1 MIDISTNLPNNLPN
15 RNKDLHLIRVTVS
28 PLGHASIVRGACNIK
43 SEIYCHFHAHYIWNI
58 FGWYLRGSVSHIDD
72 AGVRCQIWES
82 LLSQAFCL
90 CSRKRALAAW
100 LLCDRN
106 WPITNASEGP
116 PLASEPGSH
125 YFETLLLQF
134 GNNTDTESAERIMLH
149 KIGGGCFLRLPE
161 ENGEQRAPKAEIVGA
176 ASFLVNAASSHLA
189 SIYLGQ
195 LGSTTSPC
203 ERRGPITAAL
213 GRTECPENVW
223 WCSYLH

>member
-1 MIDISTNLPNNLPN
+1 M
-15 RNKDLHLIRVTVS
+15 
-28 PLGHASIVRGACNIK
+28 
-43 SEIYCHFHAHYIWNI
+43 
-58 FGWYLRGSVSHIDD
+58 RGSVSHIDD

-149 KIGGGCFLRLPE
+149 KIGGCFLRLPE

-203 ERRGPITAAL
+203 ERRGPITAVL
-213 GRTECPENVW
+213 GRTECQKMFGGAVICIKGAKKDCGGRSGWGDKVTAGQN
-223 WCSYLH
+223 CL